1 MSKTHVLPPD
11 PSRLIEGL
19 RDTGYDFNTALADV
33 IDNSVDAGASNIA
46 VRIDMDADG
55 DIVISV
61 ADNGCGM
68 NRNALLNGMTY
79 GAAGHADPKRLG
91 KFGLGLKTAS
101 TAFSRK

>member
-1 MSKTHVLPPD
+1 MQKEILPPN

-33 IDNSVDAGASNIA
+33 IDNSVDAGASQIA

-61 ADNGCGM
+61 ADNGSGM
-68 NRNALLNGMTY
+68 NRDA
-79 GAAGHADPKRLG
+79 RLM
-91 KFGLGLKTAS
+91 A
-101 TAFSRK
+101 